1 MSEVRRT
8 DVFYAVRI
16 DQVDPDGVFW
26 IKNDEGFRTTDDVD
40 ERLTMENRNSAI
52 SAIYR
57 YRAMLQNENDT
68 QTTVRLV
75 KVTRTFVRR
84 VKLKS

>member
-40 ERLTMENRNSAI
+40 ERRTMENRNSAI

-57 YRAMLQNENDT
+57 YRAMLPNDT
-68 QTTVRLV
+68 PTTVRLV